1 MRFLHLTTVTSM
13 AAIFCLLA
21 LQVQL
26 MAQELQIHS
35 VASLISDRDEI
46 ESLSEASI
54 PNPQAATTVKLYP
67 TRLSF
72 GSLLVDQHTT
82 SYHTVTLTNVG
93 MSSLSIYGIAIAGT
107 DPKDFFQ
114 THTCGTRLAR
124 GASCSIRVAFRPTAS
139 GTRTAALSIR
149 DNGAGSPQI
158 VPLIGTGVANTCTN
172 CFIRLCSVGS
182 DNRLTG
188 YCLEGARGG
197 ICHSGGY
204 SPTQCPVG
212 ATPEKPVSRQC
223 GSAGVNIQKVDA
235 ARPCQ

>member
-1 MRFLHLTTVTSM
+1 MKSLRLTTAISM
-13 AAIFCLLA
+13 AVFPLLA
-21 LQVQL
+21 FQAQL
-26 MAQELQIHS
+26 IAQELQNHS
-35 VASLISDRDEI
+35 FASLINDTDEI
-46 ESLSEASI
+46 EGFSETST
-54 PNPQAATTVKLYP
+54 PNPLVATTLRLSP
-67 TRLSF
+67 THLSF
-72 GSLLVDQHTT
+72 GSLLIDQHTT
-82 SYHTVTLTNVG
+82 SYHTVTLTNLG
-93 MSSLSIYGIAIAGT
+93 TSSLSLYGIAIAGT

-124 GASCSIRVAFRPTAS
+124 AASCSIKVAFRPTAS

-158 VPLIGTGVANTCTN
+158 VPLSGTGVANTCTN
-172 CFIRLCSVGS
+172 CLIRLCSVGS

-197 ICHSGGY
+197 ICHSGSY

-223 GSAGVNIQKVDA
+223 GFAGVNIQKVDA
-235 ARPCQ
+235 ARPCP